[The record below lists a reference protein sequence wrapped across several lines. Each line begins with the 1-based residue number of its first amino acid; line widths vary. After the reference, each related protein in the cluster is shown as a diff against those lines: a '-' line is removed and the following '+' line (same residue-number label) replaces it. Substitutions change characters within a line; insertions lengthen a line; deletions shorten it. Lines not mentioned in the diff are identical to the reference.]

1 MQQSCFLVNNPL
13 PLMDSSAVRAEDGR
27 DMQDE
32 MHSDRRDCPSDTQG
46 SAPTRDAASEPR
58 RPGSETSDASHL
70 LLRRLGA
77 FSVDLILP
85 LVLTFPLRDRPWA
98 LTFFAVMYAVYH
110 GVSIGATGRT
120 LGKALFGLRL
130 RQSEATLERWVFAFA
145 RPTLGYATTIFS
157 GVGLVQILVH
167 PRHRA
172 LHDFM
177 FSTEVEKGTGG
188 VGVIRRL
195 DEWTR
200 QLDETIEA
208 ALERLKRVGRLI
220 KRLAE
225 VAFYVG
231 LAFEWH
237 RARATPRGVAESTT
251 TTTGTSGA
259 VGAGA
264 SGVAT
269 QATTSDIVAV
279 GIKLVMSGALTVAS
293 VMAYDSVMPRPLRV
307 LDRTH
312 RAVLGGTVVYGDRVI
327 VIKDTS
333 GSMSDHQ
340 ATRDAMI
347 EKLKESGILVWEKNV
362 RSGGV
367 SSGGDVVPAV
377 TEAIATHPD
386 ADTVYFFSDFA
397 DGNDSAAIEALR
409 DALGGRRLY
418 LGSVEAD
425 PGDELKA
432 LAKSTDGGAV
442 EMTRRAR

>member
-1 MQQSCFLVNNPL
+1 
-13 PLMDSSAVRAEDGR
+13 
-27 DMQDE
+27 MQDE
-32 MHSDRRDCPSDTQG
+32 MHSDRRDCPSGTQG
-46 SAPTRDAASEPR
+46 GALARDAASEPR
-58 RPGSETSDASHL
+58 RPGAETSDASHL

-85 LVLTFPLRDRPWA
+85 LVLTFPLSDRPWA

-200 QLDETIEA
+200 QLDETVEA
-208 ALERLKRVGRLI
+208 TLGRLKRVGRLI
-220 KRLAE
+220 KRLA
-225 VAFYVG
+225 VVGFYVG
-231 LAFEWH
+231 LALEWVH
-237 RARATPRGVAESTT
+237 RAPATPSGAAESTT

-259 VGAGA
+259 TGAGA

-269 QATTSDIVAV
+269 QTTTSTIVAV
-279 GIKLVMSGALTVAS
+279 GIKLVLSGALAVAS
-293 VMAYDSVMPRPLRV
+293 VTVYDSVMPRPLRV

-312 RAVLGGTVVYGDRVI
+312 RVVLEGTMVYGDQVI

-333 GSMSDHQ
+333 GSMYDHQ

-347 EKLKESGILVWEKNV
+347 EKLKESGIRVWEEEV
-362 RSGGV
+362 SSGGV
-367 SSGGDVVPAV
+367 SSGGDVVPTV
-377 TEAIATHPD
+377 TEAIAAYPD

-397 DGNDSAAIEALR
+397 DGSDPAAIEALR
-409 DALGGRRLY
+409 EALGGRRLY

-432 LAKSTDGGAV
+432 LAKSTDGGTV